1 MENSNNAFLAIKVLI
16 AAVCG
21 AFTAAFG
28 WLGWLIVAWVAC
40 MALDWL
46 SGSALAPAK
55 GSGQARW
62 PGQAS
67 GISWG

>member
-40 MALDWL
+40 NPLIINNL
-46 SGSALAPAK
+46 SEYPSARFNFLFT
-55 GSGQARW
+55 R
-62 PGQAS
+62 
-67 GISWG
+67 

>member
-28 WLGWLIVAWVAC
+28 WLGWLASMTGTIV
-40 MALDWL
+40 
-46 SGSALAPAK
+46 K
-55 GSGQARW
+55 
-62 PGQAS
+62 
-67 GISWG
+67 